1 MINKIPV
8 ADRATLEQ
16 GLKRLKLRYTRE
28 IVDSANELAMEEE
41 PSYIDFLA
49 YLVEHEIKMR
59 EETQRLKNIRRAK
72 FPQLKTLDEFDYSF
86 QNSINQPSMRDLAS
100 LDFLHARE
108 NVVFL
113 DLPGWQN
120 PPGRS
125 RDSLQ

>member
-1 MINKIPV
+1 LLIEP
-8 ADRATLEQ
+8 TLEQ

-72 FPQLKTLDEFDYSF
+72 FPQF
-86 QNSINQPSMRDLAS
+86 
-100 LDFLHARE
+100 E
-108 NVVFL
+108 N
-113 DLPGWQN
+113 P
-120 PPGRS
+120 R
-125 RDSLQ
+125 